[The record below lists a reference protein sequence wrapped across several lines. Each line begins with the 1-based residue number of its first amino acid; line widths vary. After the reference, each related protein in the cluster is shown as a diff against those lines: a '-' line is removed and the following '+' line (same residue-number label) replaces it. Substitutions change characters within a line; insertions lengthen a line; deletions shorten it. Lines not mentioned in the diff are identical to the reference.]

1 MNRSRL
7 VTLVAAA
14 LLIHA
19 CTAGDD
25 GAATMAPDP
34 GDTAGG
40 EAAEDEGAAGDGED
54 GGAQG
59 EIHDGGE
66 PGAGLPPSYD
76 MENRTPVPL
85 QVMYADTMVREV
97 PPMSTMSLAGL
108 GPQPIGPFTLTVRR
122 ADMPHIAADIAF
134 EDAGQG
140 DAMPVLPQ
148 HWVVDLADDGTAL
161 VATHPGMR

>member
-7 VTLVAAA
+7 VTILTAA
-14 LLIHA
+14 LLTHA
-19 CTAGDD
+19 CTSGDE
-25 GAATMAPDP
+25 GPATMAPDP
-34 GDTAGG
+34 GDTSGG
-40 EAAEDEGAAGDGED
+40 EAAEDEGGAGD
-54 GGAQG
+54 GAQG
-59 EIHDGGE
+59 EIHDGGG

-97 PPMSTMSLAGL
+97 PPMSTMSLVGL

-122 ADMPHIAADIAF
+122 ADMPHVAAEIAF

-140 DAMPVLPQ
+140 EAMPVLPQ

-161 VATHPGMR
+161 VATHPGMP